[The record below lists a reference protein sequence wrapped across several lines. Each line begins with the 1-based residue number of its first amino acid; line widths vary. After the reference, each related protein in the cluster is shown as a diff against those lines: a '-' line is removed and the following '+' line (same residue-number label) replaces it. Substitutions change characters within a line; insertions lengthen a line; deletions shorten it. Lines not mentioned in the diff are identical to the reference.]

1 MIHHTILKPTMRQH
15 LPLILVLLIS
25 THDGENLV
33 VVVFLDE
40 CCYAFWD
47 YDEGLDVLAGSIKVL
62 AGLVVAGA
70 EFEAH
75 ECEHAFVFGGGEKG
89 VALEALAEDVDGDLD
104 FQLGWELLDEIM
116 QPSTMQLIIILHIL
130 SYLFPQIIRQ
140 SIMTIQR
147 LQKKQF
153 ILHSS
158 RISIQ
163 KRENRRQT
171 TRYHGE
177 VEYAGNH

>member
-1 MIHHTILKPTMRQH
+1 
-15 LPLILVLLIS
+15 
-25 THDGENLV
+25 
-33 VVVFLDE
+33 
-40 CCYAFWD
+40 
-47 YDEGLDVLAGSIKVL
+47 
-62 AGLVVAGA
+62 
-70 EFEAH
+70 
-75 ECEHAFVFGGGEKG
+75 
-89 VALEALAEDVDGDLD
+89 
-104 FQLGWELLDEIM
+104 
-116 QPSTMQLIIILHIL
+116 MQLIIILHIL